1 MKISLNSLSKIHN
14 PDKYSNS
21 ITSLYNNKNT
31 LTDHITKYSTNS
43 NYDKIFDKIGS
54 NKNLSENYLNFCN
67 SSDLQ
72 LENIYNYVD
81 NYEDNFFKNSNIKE
95 LSDQAKME
103 VKTELKKTNSIF
115 AKIQENSNI
124 VIIYLFDN
132 KEIIQKKVD
141 KHFPL
146 KSYSIFNNNNI
157 YYSGGLNKVNNNEAL
172 DTLIHIKIFQKFDE
186 YEFEFDESS
195 SLPHPRYS
203 HSMIPFQNYII
214 IIGGTGSRNKE
225 DNQLCFIYN
234 INSNTWANLPSLK
247 TTILNPS
254 LTIINDEHLICCNAG
269 SISYNNTEAIN
280 KLALNN
286 LERICFKKEKGFED
300 VLGWEEISYSFNF
313 DNGRLKRGMGLI
325 CIGGAELYLVGGF
338 DNDKSYDNVWR
349 LSLREGNEQEN
360 EGLSQFVI
368 DKTEMQLPIRT
379 FFNNNFLVV
388 EERVIMV
395 DGYNNAIEMDCVHK
409 KIYYYT

>member
-124 VIIYLFDN
+124 VIIYLL
-132 KEIIQKKVD
+132 II
-141 KHFPL
+141 F
-146 KSYSIFNNNNI
+146 
-157 YYSGGLNKVNNNEAL
+157 
-172 DTLIHIKIFQKFDE
+172 
-186 YEFEFDESS
+186 SS
-195 SLPHPRYS
+195 
-203 HSMIPFQNYII
+203 
-214 IIGGTGSRNKE
+214 E
-225 DNQLCFIYN
+225 
-234 INSNTWANLPSLK
+234 
-247 TTILNPS
+247 
-254 LTIINDEHLICCNAG
+254 
-269 SISYNNTEAIN
+269 
-280 KLALNN
+280 
-286 LERICFKKEKGFED
+286 
-300 VLGWEEISYSFNF
+300 
-313 DNGRLKRGMGLI
+313 
-325 CIGGAELYLVGGF
+325 
-338 DNDKSYDNVWR
+338 
-349 LSLREGNEQEN
+349 
-360 EGLSQFVI
+360 
-368 DKTEMQLPIRT
+368 
-379 FFNNNFLVV
+379 
-388 EERVIMV
+388 
-395 DGYNNAIEMDCVHK
+395 
-409 KIYYYT
+409 